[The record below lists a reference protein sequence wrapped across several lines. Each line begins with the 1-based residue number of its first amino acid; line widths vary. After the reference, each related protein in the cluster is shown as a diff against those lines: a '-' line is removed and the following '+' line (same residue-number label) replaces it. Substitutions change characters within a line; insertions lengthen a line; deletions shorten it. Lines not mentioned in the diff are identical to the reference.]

1 MRKLINITKMKKFSL
16 FATLFVI
23 CLFLIGCE
31 IPFISKTTPGTTP
44 PKGTSPGVTT
54 TPKPTET
61 IVATAEEK
69 MVFANKDP
77 FQPLVTP
84 YTATTTTTSGPTV
97 TPPTTEQPT
106 PPTTPTAVQAIGLK
120 AIFTSKG
127 VEYATFLVGPATTA
141 EGKIIISNP
150 TEYTVKEGETFGTVF
165 KCLTINTES
174 VTILIGDEKWTLH
187 VGQSVLIPA
196 T

>member
-1 MRKLINITKMKKFSL
+1 MREFINTTKMNKFLL
-16 FATLFVI
+16 FMILFI
-23 CLFLIGCE
+23 TCLLLVGCE
-31 IPFISKTTPGTTP
+31 IPFISQPTTGTKPTTEP
-44 PKGTSPGVTT
+44 TTTGVTV
-54 TPKPTET
+54 TPKVTET
-61 IVATAEEK
+61 VATTAVEK
-69 MVFANKDP
+69 MIFANKDP

-84 YTATTTTTSGPTV
+84 YTATTTTTTQPTV

-127 VEYATFLVGPATTA
+127 VEYATFLVGAATT
-141 EGKIIISNP
+141 EGGQIIIANP
-150 TEYTVKEGETFGTVF
+150 TEYTVKEGETFGSVF

-174 VTILIGDEKWTLH
+174 VTILIGDEKWTLR
-187 VGQSVLIPA
+187 VGQSVLVP